1 MKVTGSIRI
10 NAYEIVARAVEIGA
24 AIGVTRAYKY
34 SDTPTQTAIAHSV
47 EEEVMNALSDVL
59 VFETGE

>member
-1 MKVTGSIRI
+1 MKVTGSIKI
-10 NAYEIVARAVEIGA
+10 NAYEIVARAVETGA
-24 AIGVTRAYKY
+24 AMGVSRAYKY
-34 SDTPTQTAIAHSV
+34 SDAPTHDAIANSV